1 LEINAIPQLRFAP
14 EFHRLDGFG
23 VSDGTTDSEP
33 AHLEEVAHLALQ
45 VGRLLLE
52 NGADT
57 AQVQESIV
65 RFAAAFGYEAH
76 LIVTYEALLL
86 TIVAGN
92 QFRTKVGYRVPGM
105 NVNMAAVVSVNRL
118 LGEVVNGRLSLA
130 EGRAEL
136 ADIEQRPTLYSR
148 WIVVVALGL
157 TAASLAR
164 LFSSDW
170 PAFGVAWLAGSA
182 GMWLRQELGRRKFNL
197 FFIPFAAA
205 LVSGIIGGAAA
216 LLGVSRTPAL
226 CLVGP
231 AMIIVPGV
239 PLVNGVQDMIK
250 NHMTLGLARLGL
262 GGLVTVAIAFGLF
275 VATVVTGAK
284 IPVDAPLKILSIPQD
299 ALFSALAAVGYLFL
313 FNVPARIAWACVV
326 CGMAS
331 HTMRTLCLHLGIDLV
346 SGTLIGAL
354 VVGFLAQGFSWRF
367 RAPSAAFA
375 FPGVVAM
382 IPGAFA
388 FRAVIGSLMIV
399 HAGAAAA
406 PVLVTET
413 LALAAACVLMVA
425 AIAVGIAAPLILTRK
440 GTTEPNHLSMHPSMP
455 SKH

>member
-1 LEINAIPQLRFAP
+1 MNKQLGNSDGQKNYEAKVDGPSVFLAGFAQRMIQVHWRIYRVSNIAVTDTSRKVTQRHAKVGGNEYRNWILTLAYLCVPLREASVRPRERVPSLEINPIPQLRFAP

-23 VSDGTTDSEP
+23 VSDGTTDAGP

-65 RFAAAFGYEAH
+65 GFAAAFGYEAH

-86 TIVAGN
+86 TIVTGN

-118 LGEVVNGRLSLA
+118 LGEVKNGRLSLA

-136 ADIEQRPTLYSR
+136 ADIEQRPTLYNR

-182 GMWLRQELGRRKFNL
+182 GMWLRQ
-197 FFIPFAAA
+197 
-205 LVSGIIGGAAA
+205 
-216 LLGVSRTPAL
+216 
-226 CLVGP
+226 
-231 AMIIVPGV
+231 
-239 PLVNGVQDMIK
+239 
-250 NHMTLGLARLGL
+250 
-262 GGLVTVAIAFGLF
+262 
-275 VATVVTGAK
+275 
-284 IPVDAPLKILSIPQD
+284 
-299 ALFSALAAVGYLFL
+299 
-313 FNVPARIAWACVV
+313 
-326 CGMAS
+326 
-331 HTMRTLCLHLGIDLV
+331 GIDLV

-388 FRAVIGSLMIV
+388 FRAVIGSLQIV